1 MDMQERWK
9 VLNKETRDKLQGHH
23 GSVAFREVV
32 AAIVFLAGHECLK
45 EALPLEY
52 HPKLELVWY
61 GSHLPMH
68 PLHKVRT
75 AVHRKVADWAVE
87 ADDYFDRPLQKKFAW
102 IDDQIARLEVF
113 IDLHLVS
120 LLSAQA

>member
-1 MDMQERWK
+1 MDMEDRWK
-9 VLNKETRDKLQGHH
+9 VLNQETRDRLQGQY

-45 EALPLEY
+45 EALPPEY
-52 HPKLELVWY
+52 HPQLERVWY

-68 PLHKVRT
+68 PLHRVRK
-75 AVHRKVADWAVE
+75 AVHRQVADWAVE
-87 ADDYFDRPLQKKFAW
+87 ADDYFDSPLQKKFKW

-113 IDLHLVS
+113 LDLHLAG

>member
-9 VLNKETRDKLQGHH
+9 ILNKETRDKLQGHH
-23 GSVAFREVV
+23 GSVAFREVS
-32 AAIVFLAGHECLK
+32 AAIVFLAAHECVK
-45 EALPLEY
+45 AALPPEY
-52 HPKLELVWY
+52 HPKVELVWY

-75 AVHRKVADWAVE
+75 AVHRQVADWAVE
-87 ADDYFDRPLQKKFAW
+87 ADDYFNSPLQKKFAW
-102 IDDQIARLEVF
+102 IDDQIARVEVF
-113 IDLHLVS
+113 IDLHLAG